1 MTFTNKQ
8 MYAAIVSKLSGG
20 PFTNELQ
27 PTNEELIQ
35 FCLDKMALIDK
46 NNEKAKEKRN
56 ETAENDEMLNAIYEA
71 VKKDDY
77 QTIDDIVMDICM
89 AHPDVSAAKV
99 VNRLTKLIAAGKVEK
114 MNGFIVDSEGKKRK
128 AMMYK
133 AIA

>member
-8 MYAAIVSKLSGG
+8 MYAGIVTRLSGG
-20 PFTNELQ
+20 PFTSELQ

-35 FCLDKMALIDK
+35 FCLERMALIDK
-46 NNEKAKEKRN
+46 NNERAKEKRN
-56 ETAENDEMLNAIYEA
+56 ENSENDDMLNAIYEA
-71 VKKDDY
+71 VKRDDY
-77 QTIDDIVMDICM
+77 RTIDDIVMDVCV

-99 VNRLTKLIAAGKVEK
+99 ISRLTKLVTAGKVEK

-133 AIA
+133 AIS

>member
-8 MYAAIVSKLSGG
+8 MYAAIVSRLCGG
-20 PFTNELQ
+20 PFTSELQ

-56 ETAENDEMLNAIYEA
+56 ENAENDEMLNAIYKA
-71 VKKDDY
+71 VRSDDY
-77 QTIDDIVMDICM
+77 RTIDDIVMDVCM
-89 AHPDVSAAKV
+89 THSDVSAAKV
-99 VNRLTKLIAAGKVEK
+99 VSRLTKLVSSGKVEK

-128 AMMYK
+128 VMMYK
-133 AIA
+133 AVQ

>member
-8 MYAAIVSKLSGG
+8 MYAGIVTRLSGG
-20 PFTNELQ
+20 PFTSELQ

-35 FCLDKMALIDK
+35 FCLEKMALIDK
-46 NNEKAKEKRN
+46 NNEKAREKRN
-56 ETAENDEMLNAIYEA
+56 ENDDMLNDIYKA
-71 VKKDDY
+71 VRKDDY
-77 QTIDDIVMDICM
+77 RTIDDIVSDVCV

-99 VNRLTKLIAAGKVEK
+99 ISRLTKLIVAGKVEK

-133 AIA
+133 AIS